1 MSKSQFPITRRR
13 AAALA
18 FGGLTAALLPYA
30 TQAQGTYP
38 DKMIRVVVPFPA
50 GGIVDNTTRALT
62 ARLTTELKQ
71 QFLIENKG
79 GAGGTVGTVDVV
91 RAAPDGYT
99 LLTTFDTHAVSDQL
113 YKLSYSPQKDLAPVA
128 LIATS
133 PLALVVHPSVPVN
146 TVAELVALAK
156 AKPDAL
162 NYASTGI
169 GSSNQLTAELFNTI
183 AGIKIT
189 HVPYRGG
196 APAIADIVA
205 GQVQVMFVSVPSVL
219 EHIRAGKLKALAV
232 TTANRIP
239 VLPDVPTIATT
250 YPGFEVQSW
259 VGMLAPAKTPRPI
272 IDKLNA
278 TIRATLKT
286 PDLKAWLDAQSLVPA
301 DEPPEAFGRF
311 LENEGRK
318 WSDVI
323 EKNNIRLN

>member
-1 MSKSQFPITRRR
+1 MSHKFSITRRR
-13 AAALA
+13 ATALA
-18 FGGLTAALLPYA
+18 LTGLGAALLP
-30 TQAQGTYP
+30 QAAAAQTYP
-38 DKMIRVVVPFPA
+38 DRMIRVIVPFPA

-62 ARLTTELKQ
+62 ARLSTAFNQ

-79 GAGGTVGTVDVV
+79 GAGGTVGTVEVV

-113 YKLSYSPQKDLAPVA
+113 YKLSYNPHKDLAPVA

-133 PLALVVHPSVPVN
+133 PLALVVHPSVPAN

-169 GSSNQLTAELFNTI
+169 GSSNQLTAELFNTM

-232 TTANRIP
+232 TTAQRIP

-250 YPGFEVQSW
+250 YPGFEVHA
-259 VGMLAPAKTPRPI
+259 LFAPAGTPRPI
-272 IDKLNA
+272 VEKLN
-278 TIRATLKT
+278 TSVRAALKT
-286 PDLKAWLDAQSLVPA
+286 PDLKSWLDAQSLVPV

-323 EKNNIRLN
+323 QKNNIRLN

>member
-1 MSKSQFPITRRR
+1 MSHKFSITRRH

-18 FGGLTAALLPYA
+18 LSGLGTALLPQSVA
-30 TQAQGTYP
+30 AQTYP
-38 DKMIRVVVPFPA
+38 ERMIRVIVPFPA

-62 ARLTTELKQ
+62 ARLSTAFNQ

-79 GAGGTVGTVDVV
+79 GAGGTVGTVEVV

-113 YKLSYSPQKDLAPVA
+113 YKLSYNPHKDLAPVA

-133 PLALVVHPSVPVN
+133 PLALVVHPSVPAN

-232 TTANRIP
+232 TTAQRIP

-259 VGMLAPAKTPRPI
+259 VGMLAPAATPRPI
-272 IDKLNA
+272 VEKLNA
-278 TIRATLKT
+278 SVRAALKT
-286 PDLKAWLDAQSLVPA
+286 PDLKSWLDAQSLVPV

-323 EKNNIRLN
+323 QKNNIRLN

>member
-1 MSKSQFPITRRR
+1 VSHKFSITRRR
-13 AAALA
+13 ATALA
-18 FGGLTAALLPYA
+18 LTGLGAALLP
-30 TQAQGTYP
+30 QAAAAQTYP
-38 DKMIRVVVPFPA
+38 DRMIRVIVPFPA

-62 ARLTTELKQ
+62 ARLSTAFNQ

-79 GAGGTVGTVDVV
+79 GAGGTVGTVEVV

-99 LLTTFDTHAVSDQL
+99 LLTTFDTHAVNDQL
-113 YKLSYSPQKDLAPVA
+113 YKLSYNPHKDLAPVA

-133 PLALVVHPSVPVN
+133 PLALVVHPSVPAN

-169 GSSNQLTAELFNTI
+169 GSSNQLTAELFNTM

-232 TTANRIP
+232 TTAQRIP

-259 VGMLAPAKTPRPI
+259 VGMLAPANTPRPI
-272 IDKLNA
+272 VEKLN
-278 TIRATLKT
+278 TSVRAALKT
-286 PDLKAWLDAQSLVPA
+286 PDLKSWLDAQSLVPV

-323 EKNNIRLN
+323 QKNNIRLN